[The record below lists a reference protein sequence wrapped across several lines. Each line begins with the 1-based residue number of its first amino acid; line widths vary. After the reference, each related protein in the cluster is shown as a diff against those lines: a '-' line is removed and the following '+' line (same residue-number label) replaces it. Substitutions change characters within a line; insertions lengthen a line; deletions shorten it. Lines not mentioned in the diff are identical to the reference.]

1 MRTITV
7 TKEDI
12 HAILATLN
20 RFPDAEQKVTI
31 AVSELGTTPNPCLEI
46 LFNTTINGISGVFKV
61 DLSNGGPTN
70 YES

>member
-12 HAILATLN
+12 QTILATLN
-20 RFPDAEQKVTI
+20 RFPEAEQKVTI
-31 AVSELGTTPNPCLEI
+31 AVSELGSTPATLEI

-61 DLSNGGPTN
+61 DLSNGGPMN

>member
-12 HAILATLN
+12 QTILATLN
-20 RFPDAEQKVTI
+20 RFPEAEQKVTI
-31 AVSELGTTPNPCLEI
+31 AVSELGTTPNTLEI

-61 DLSNGGPTN
+61 DLSNN
-70 YES
+70 SAIS